1 MKKFFSR
8 IGKFFKDLK
17 AEIKKVIW
25 PTRKQ
30 LVNNTSVVIIC
41 ILVVGIGIW
50 ILDYL
55 FSLGASKLLGIG

>member
-25 PTRKQ
+25 PSKKQ
-30 LVNNTSVVIIC
+30 LINNTGVVIIV
-41 ILVVGIGIW
+41 ILLVGIGIW
-50 ILDYL
+50 ILDLL
-55 FSLGASKLLGIG
+55 FSRGYMALMQ